1 MSGRTDRREVIE
13 RVRNEIEGAKGTYVW
28 NDYVN
33 SLRLI
38 SQVVF
43 TRSSGFILEFLQ
55 NAEDT
60 GRDLP
65 TKGVFEISVNKKRV
79 MITHNGCPFTE
90 SDVRALCGIR
100 SSKKPE
106 LGSLGYL
113 GIGFK
118 SVFRVS
124 DCPEVHSNGY
134 QFKFDRKHWPD
145 ASNTP
150 WHVLPL
156 WVDSPPEE
164 APGDKTLFF
173 IPFRD
178 ESLASLLRTELRT
191 LKTELYLFLKWVK
204 RIKVTDEVAGDSW
217 VLEDHGEDEHGITT
231 LSHNGERQHFKVF
244 RKQVTVPQRVAKD
257 RLTEEYRANVSVREI
272 AIAFALDQES
282 NLQPEEA
289 GAMYGGVY
297 SFLPLAESRS
307 GAKFPIQA
315 DFLVQPGRDAINYE
329 AEWNGW
335 LLDQV
340 VLLCKEAISAFKT
353 HPKWRY
359 HFLPTFQFIKAEDQE
374 AYQKLFGPRLIQP
387 IEHFLLS
394 DACIPTDDGNWVTP
408 AKALKVQETPR
419 ALDKLLEEGILRKE
433 EVGSVLGG
441 DPAMKLVHRDF
452 IDQSPPLVRQ
462 PDRTDLL
469 ENTDFLNS
477 RRMAPDAPEWFRKLY
492 SWLRQFPSNVK
503 SGRYT
508 QERRYHSQAIVLTS
522 KSDLLTGGKVFL
534 MDVPQSETNL
544 LTAAR
549 TLESTRPVLHPEI
562 LTNLSESNRMQLRG
576 FLTGFMGVQ
585 ILDRKAVCREAILPS
600 ILTKSQSPEMGDLI
614 ANTRFCREIL
624 GQDLGHAAELWV
636 LTKEHEIKAAREVL
650 FAREYKPERDWETNA
665 RYVPGL
671 HFLSDRYLSGTEND
685 SQLRGWREFFV
696 AGGIKTDPQAGVEE
710 FAVTYAEEKLRSI
723 GSTVVRVEKR
733 NFGYD
738 LEVSRPD
745 GTTMRVEVKGFTSEQ
760 DVELTQNETHAADK
774 YRDEYYVLV
783 VSNIPEHP
791 KAYLVPN
798 PTDPGVGRKDKLTI
812 PIATW
817 KTYPA

>member
-1 MSGRTDRREVIE
+1 MSGRTDRREVIA
-13 RVRNEIEGAKGTYVW
+13 RVRNEIEQAKGTSVW
-28 NDYVN
+28 KDYVN

-55 NAEDT
+55 NAEDA

-65 TKGVFEISVNKKRV
+65 TKGVFEISLNRKRA
-79 MITHNGCPFTE
+79 MITHNGRPFTE
-90 SDVRALCGIR
+90 NDVRALCGIR

-118 SVFRVS
+118 SVFKVS
-124 DCPEVHSNGY
+124 DCPEVHSNRH
-134 QFKFDRKHWPD
+134 QFKFDRKHWSD

-164 APGDKTLFF
+164 APTDKTSFF

-178 ESLASLLRTELRT
+178 ESIASLIRKELRT

-204 RIKVTDEVAGDSW
+204 QIKVTDEVAGDSW
-217 VLEDHGEDEHGITT
+217 VLA
-231 LSHNGERQHFKVF
+231 
-244 RKQVTVPQRVAKD
+244 VPQKVAND

-272 AIAFALDQES
+272 AIAFALDQKN

-335 LLDQV
+335 LLNEV
-340 VLLCKEAISAFKT
+340 MLLCKEAISTFKT

-359 HFLPTFQFIKAEDQE
+359 HFLPTFQFIKAEDHE

-387 IEHFLLS
+387 IEGFLRS

-408 AKALKVQETPR
+408 SKALKVQETPG
-419 ALDKLLEEGILRKE
+419 ALDRLFNEGILRKE
-433 EVGSVLGG
+433 EVGLVLGG
-441 DPAMKLVHRDF
+441 DSAMKLVHRDF
-452 IDQSPPLVRQ
+452 IDQIPPLATQ
-462 PDRTDLL
+462 ADRTDLL
-469 ENTDFLNS
+469 ENTGFLNS
-477 RRMAPDAPEWFRKLY
+477 RRTAPDAPEWFRKLY
-492 SWLRQFPSNVK
+492 LWLRQFPTTVK
-503 SGRYT
+503 SGKYT
-508 QERRYHSQAIVLTS
+508 QDRRYHSQSIVLTS
-522 KSDLLTGGKVFL
+522 KDDVLPGGKVFL
-534 MDVPQSETNL
+534 MDVPQTETNL

-549 TLESTRPVLHPEI
+549 TLESTRPVLHPGI
-562 LTNLSESNRMQLRG
+562 LAGLSEGSRMQLRG

-585 ILDRKAVCREAILPS
+585 LLDRKAVCREAVLPS
-600 ILTKSQSPEMGDLI
+600 ILVKSSSPEMDDLI
-614 ANTRFCREIL
+614 VNTRFCREIL

-636 LTKEHEIKAAREVL
+636 LTKKHEIKPAREVL

-671 HFLSDRYLSGTEND
+671 HFLSHQYLSGTEND
-685 SQLRGWREFFV
+685 SQLRGWREFFA

-738 LEVSRPD
+738 LEVARPD

-774 YRDEYYVLV
+774 HGDEYYVLV

-791 KAYLVPN
+791 TTYIVRN
-798 PTDPGVGRKDKLTI
+798 PADPGVGRKDKLTI